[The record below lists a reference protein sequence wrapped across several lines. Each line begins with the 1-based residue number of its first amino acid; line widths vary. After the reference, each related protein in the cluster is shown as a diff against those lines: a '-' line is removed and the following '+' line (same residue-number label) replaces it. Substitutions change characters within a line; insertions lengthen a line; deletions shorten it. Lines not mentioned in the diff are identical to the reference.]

1 MTRPAGHV
9 GTVVHLRRSRS
20 YHGGRIH
27 KPELDIAR
35 AARSFDLVERCAQK
49 LRPGRLA
56 IAGKSEGFD
65 RPIVIFQVELPVVEQ
80 WLDQLGSIDPAHWH
94 DTRWVLRLSE
104 ARAAAALRLQA
115 VTKSLHHCPPGTGT
129 LDDRLAAD
137 IEKFADS
144 LHRLRDLIAQQYPET
159 LRAP

>member
-1 MTRPAGHV
+1 MTGPAGHV
-9 GTVVHLRRSRS
+9 GTVVPLRRSRS
-20 YHGGRIH
+20 SQGGRSH
-27 KPELDIAR
+27 EPGLDMAG
-35 AARSFDLVERCAQK
+35 AARSFDLVERCARRLQ
-49 LRPGRLA
+49 PGRLA
-56 IAGKSEGFD
+56 IAGNGEGFD

-80 WLDQLGSIDPAHWH
+80 WLDRLGRIDPAHWH

-104 ARAAAALRLQA
+104 ARAAAALRLHA
-115 VTKSLHHCPPGTGT
+115 VTKSLHRCPPGTGT

-137 IEKFADS
+137 IGKFADS